1 MNDELLS
8 RPMPAEA
15 PTPTDVDPFL
25 CGLGLPAG
33 PLVQEPGVEGAR
45 LAAARE
51 MLSAID
57 AQAAAFMIE
66 PLSPANPTEFG
77 AATGAH
83 PPIAISP
90 QSGTGLPVGAILA
103 ANGQP
108 FRDAD
113 AAQFKMQRL
122 IEETGE
128 SFAVVAVSTGAY
140 AVVPR
145 SVSSLVIAPT
155 SAPPSQ
161 PVALS
166 RVDAVRPAPASVP
179 RSHTID
185 VESLTLADL
194 PEGHPAH
201 KYGLAAYRTML
212 RLNRKPLRQAWRSQ
226 LPLLVIAALGLLTF
240 LVPSPAVRLM
250 MPAEALAPAG
260 EAIASTAL
268 TEGVALAGL
277 AFALFA
283 VGKVIFVRLYFR
295 YLLAPNYCKSERGII
310 ARQSTKMVY
319 STILTTDLHQSA
331 LGRILNFGTI
341 ELSCAAAD
349 GAEILIANVWAPEI
363 VQAVIESRIAEAR
376 GTAFR

>member
-15 PTPTDVDPFL
+15 ATPTDVDPFL
-25 CGLGLPAG
+25 CGLGGPAG
-33 PLVQEPGVEGAR
+33 PLAHEPYEEAAR

-51 MLSAID
+51 MLNRID
-57 AQAAAFMIE
+57 AQAASMDE
-66 PLSPANPTEFG
+66 PSSPANATESG
-77 AATGAH
+77 AATDAH
-83 PPIAISP
+83 LPTASST
-90 QSGTGLPVGAILA
+90 QSGTGLPDGAILA

-113 AAQFKMQRL
+113 AARFKMQRL
-122 IEETGE
+122 IEEIGE
-128 SFAVVAVSTGAY
+128 PFEVVAVSVGGY
-140 AVVPR
+140 AVVAR
-145 SVSSLVIAPT
+145 AVSSAFIAPT
-155 SAPPSQ
+155 GARSSQ
-161 PVALS
+161 PAA
-166 RVDAVRPAPASVP
+166 RPDVDGARPAPSSAP
-179 RSHTID
+179 RSHTTD
-185 VESLTLADL
+185 VESLTLAEL
-194 PEGHPAH
+194 PDGHPAH

-212 RLNRKPLRQAWRSQ
+212 KLNRKPLRQAWRSQ
-226 LPLLVIAALGLLTF
+226 LLLLVIAALGLLTF
-240 LVPSPAVRLM
+240 LVPAPATRLI
-250 MPAEALAPAG
+250 MPHEALAPAG
-260 EAIASTAL
+260 EVMANTAL
-268 TEGVALAGL
+268 TKGVALSGL

-283 VGKVIFVRLYFR
+283 LGKVIFVRLYFR

-363 VQAVIESRIAEAR
+363 VQAVIESRVAEAR
-376 GTAFR
+376 SVAFR

>member
-15 PTPTDVDPFL
+15 ATPTDVDPFL
-25 CGLGLPAG
+25 CGLGGPAG
-33 PLVQEPGVEGAR
+33 PLAHEPYEEAAR

-51 MLSAID
+51 MLNRID
-57 AQAAAFMIE
+57 AQAASMDE
-66 PLSPANPTEFG
+66 PSSPANATESE
-77 AATGAH
+77 AATDAH
-83 PPIAISP
+83 VPTAIST
-90 QSGTGLPVGAILA
+90 QSGTGLPDGAILA

-113 AAQFKMQRL
+113 AARFKMQRL
-122 IEETGE
+122 IEEIGEPFEMMAVRTG
-128 SFAVVAVSTGAY
+128 GY

-145 SVSSLVIAPT
+145 AVSSAFIAPT
-155 SAPPSQ
+155 GAQPSQ
-161 PVALS
+161 PAA
-166 RVDAVRPAPASVP
+166 RPHIDGARPAPSSAS
-179 RSHTID
+179 RSHTTD
-185 VESLTLADL
+185 VESLTLAEL
-194 PEGHPAH
+194 PDGHPAH

-212 RLNRKPLRQAWRSQ
+212 KLNRKPLRQAWRSQ
-226 LPLLVIAALGLLTF
+226 LLLLVIAAFGLLTF
-240 LVPSPAVRLM
+240 LVPAPATRLI
-250 MPAEALAPAG
+250 MPHEALAPAG
-260 EAIASTAL
+260 EVMANTAL
-268 TEGVALAGL
+268 TKGVALAGL

-283 VGKVIFVRLYFR
+283 LGKVIFVRLYFR

-376 GTAFR
+376 SMAFR

>member
-15 PTPTDVDPFL
+15 ATPTDVDPFL
-25 CGLGLPAG
+25 CGLGGPAG
-33 PLVQEPGVEGAR
+33 PLAHEPYEETAR

-51 MLSAID
+51 MLNRID
-57 AQAAAFMIE
+57 AQAASMDE
-66 PLSPANPTEFG
+66 PSSPANATESE
-77 AATGAH
+77 AATDAH
-83 PPIAISP
+83 VPTAIST
-90 QSGTGLPVGAILA
+90 QSGTGLPDGAILA

-113 AAQFKMQRL
+113 AARFKMQRL
-122 IEETGE
+122 IEEIGEPFEMMAVRTG
-128 SFAVVAVSTGAY
+128 GY

-145 SVSSLVIAPT
+145 AVSSAFIAPT
-155 SAPPSQ
+155 GAQPSQ
-161 PVALS
+161 PAA
-166 RVDAVRPAPASVP
+166 RPHIDGARPAPSSAS
-179 RSHTID
+179 RSHTTD
-185 VESLTLADL
+185 VESLTLAEL
-194 PEGHPAH
+194 PDGHPAH

-212 RLNRKPLRQAWRSQ
+212 KLNRKPLRQAWRSQ
-226 LPLLVIAALGLLTF
+226 LLLLVIAAFGLLTF
-240 LVPSPAVRLM
+240 LVPAPATRLI
-250 MPAEALAPAG
+250 MPHEALAPAG
-260 EAIASTAL
+260 EVMANTAL
-268 TEGVALAGL
+268 TKGVALAGL

-283 VGKVIFVRLYFR
+283 LGKVIFVRLYFR

-376 GTAFR
+376 SMAFR